1 MKHKLLF
8 FINIIIIFGILLF
21 VIIYSRL
28 DYKKVYNNQVANFE
42 DMTVAMESITENYLE
57 GEQRI
62 CDVWATYI
70 NSQHMTLE
78 EAKNYIADSH
88 VLQNTMAHL
97 IYVDGLTGLSTKPS
111 ILDPSKYTVSYAN
124 MEVLDKTDWI
134 SDVGKGINI
143 SREYANPM
151 NGVQSLAFINKIKTY
166 DSVTDEEK
174 AALLLRVVYV
184 SELQDKWVFPQKEF
198 QKAELSLIN
207 SNGDYIIRGNSY
219 KNNNFYEFY
228 RTYNEIDNSGFE
240 AFKNDMSAST
250 GSFTMNDSKNNSCI
264 IAHTPLVSSNGW
276 LMLNYIRTSEISRK
290 TIDWLL
296 VGVSTIALFV
306 LLLLN
311 SIYMRVTNKRLHQMA
326 IAAESANKA
335 KTAFLSTM
343 SHDIRTPMNAIIG
356 LTTIAEK
363 MIDNKE
369 MLQDKLH
376 KISIASNHLLTLIND
391 ILDISKIESGKLT
404 LNPIIFSIT
413 ESSKNLV
420 NMLQPMIKEKNLYFE
435 FNIENIDKDYLYADK
450 TRLNQI
456 YINILSNAVKYTP
469 ENGKVLVYLRQ
480 EESTK
485 EGCVKQ
491 IFVVSDNG
499 MGMTPEFM
507 KTMYDSFSRQVD
519 SRVNKIQGTGLGLAI
534 TKKMVDLMGGTI
546 ECTSEQGV
554 GTTFTITIDLEIDK
568 IRYDNKNR
576 LN

>member
-8 FINIIIIFGILLF
+8 FINFFIILGIALF
-21 VIIYSRL
+21 VVIYSRM
-28 DYKKVYNNQVANFE
+28 DYEKGYKNQVVKFE
-42 DMTVAMESITENYLE
+42 DMTVAMENITGNYLE

-62 CDVWATYI
+62 CDVWANYI

-78 EAKNYIADSH
+78 EARNYVANSH
-88 VLQNTMAHL
+88 VLKNAMAHL
-97 IYVDGLTGLSTKPS
+97 IYVDGLTGLSTRPS
-111 ILDPSKYTVSYAN
+111 INDPSKYTVSYAS
-124 MEVLDKTDWI
+124 MKVLDKTDWI

-143 SREYANPM
+143 SCEYTNPM
-151 NGVQSLAFINKIKTY
+151 NGIQSLAFINKIKTY

-174 AALLLRVVYV
+174 ATLLLRVVYV

-228 RTYNEIDNSGFE
+228 RAYNEIDNSGLE
-240 AFKNDMSAST
+240 ALKNDMSTST
-250 GSFTMNDSKNNSCI
+250 GSFTMNDSKSNSCI
-264 IAHTPLVSSNGW
+264 IAHTPLVLSNGW
-276 LMLNYIRTSEISRK
+276 SILSYIRTSEISRK

-369 MLQDKLH
+369 ILQDKLH

-420 NMLQPMIKEKNLYFE
+420 HMLQPMIKEKNLYFE

-450 TRLNQI
+450 IRLNQI

-485 EGCVKQ
+485 EGCIKQ

-576 LN
+576 FN

>member
-78 EAKNYIADSH
+78 EATNYIADSH

-111 ILDPSKYTVSYAN
+111 ILDPSKYTVSYAS

-250 GSFTMNDSKNNSCI
+250 GSFTMNDSKSNSCI
-264 IAHTPLVSSNGW
+264 IAHTPLISSNGW

-469 ENGKVLVYLRQ
+469 ENGKVLVYLKQ
-480 EESTK
+480 EESAK